1 MTKSDAQNK
10 KKGEKNQPLAPT
22 YLSSIYLEY
31 VKLTNFGKFANMIV
45 GPFKPGLNVVYGA
58 NEAGKTTIS
67 ELIKNVMFGWR
78 ASRRGSN
85 SYKPENSER
94 IGSLFFKD
102 DRTGDV
108 EEIKRTKNSEGVV
121 DRLHVLDDIDKETY
135 ETMFALNSDELLKLD
150 RHNEVTARL
159 LTAGSGTASSPAIVL
174 AKIQEEIRA
183 LMSRSAQTPDSIA
196 LLREEQER
204 EKTLVQE
211 LLNETDSFYEE
222 EHRLESLLARK
233 EALTE
238 AQAGLNTEIE
248 ELKSNYARLEGI
260 DASIEQNTALLEETR
275 ASEQQMRFSDSVE
288 VDENVRALSKLSSAE
303 EYEVKTLLDD
313 LDEERLKYEH
323 ALDSAKREVAK
334 STTAFETLIND
345 HDFQTEQD
353 RAKKQRRIR
362 LIIAFVILVCMGI
375 VGIWLFRQGRAV
387 GSLTYSAFGV
397 ITCLCGLLVAAG
409 GIVANMHP
417 SKTEEA
423 FEERRRD
430 YEWVKYQD
438 EQHLEFCERDLA
450 DHKNRAKWFLDQRGF
465 SAAEGSI
472 RQARHLLDLAHDMRT
487 NEETTKQ
494 NLQALSLQRASL
506 ESLLGTLAEQRREL
520 CLSMG
525 LDPEAQLAD
534 LEAIIERKN
543 TERAKTSELIQETN
557 LQFGQISSELSHA
570 RHATTFDEAKQ
581 RKAIVDARLK
591 ERYHELAVL
600 LLAQRSL
607 EISIAEWERKSQP
620 EVYKQAS
627 RLFAQMTKGAWQKVR
642 MNAEGEIEALD
653 SVKTACPPQLLS
665 LGTRQQLYLAL
676 RVALLITAE
685 NVGRSLPILCD
696 DILVNFD
703 DERRREAIKVIVELS
718 RYRQVILFTCHPSVA
733 ALVRECDCSCNFF
746 EL

>member
-174 AKIQEEIRA
+174 AKIQEKIRA

-275 ASEQQMRFSDSVE
+275 ASEQQMRLPDSVE

-430 YEWVKYQD
+430 YE
-438 EQHLEFCERDLA
+438 
-450 DHKNRAKWFLDQRGF
+450 
-465 SAAEGSI
+465 
-472 RQARHLLDLAHDMRT
+472 
-487 NEETTKQ
+487 
-494 NLQALSLQRASL
+494 
-506 ESLLGTLAEQRREL
+506 
-520 CLSMG
+520 
-525 LDPEAQLAD
+525 
-534 LEAIIERKN
+534 
-543 TERAKTSELIQETN
+543 
-557 LQFGQISSELSHA
+557 
-570 RHATTFDEAKQ
+570 
-581 RKAIVDARLK
+581 
-591 ERYHELAVL
+591 
-600 LLAQRSL
+600 
-607 EISIAEWERKSQP
+607 
-620 EVYKQAS
+620 
-627 RLFAQMTKGAWQKVR
+627 
-642 MNAEGEIEALD
+642 
-653 SVKTACPPQLLS
+653 
-665 LGTRQQLYLAL
+665 
-676 RVALLITAE
+676 
-685 NVGRSLPILCD
+685 
-696 DILVNFD
+696 
-703 DERRREAIKVIVELS
+703 
-718 RYRQVILFTCHPSVA
+718 
-733 ALVRECDCSCNFF
+733 
-746 EL
+746 

>member
-174 AKIQEEIRA
+174 AKIQEKIRA

-275 ASEQQMRFSDSVE
+275 ASEQQMRFPI
-288 VDENVRALSKLSSAE
+288 
-303 EYEVKTLLDD
+303 
-313 LDEERLKYEH
+313 RLKLMRMCVRLASYH
-323 ALDSAKREVAK
+323 LPKNMRSKPFSTISMKSASSTSMRLIAQNVKLRSQQQRLRHS
-334 STTAFETLIND
+334 STTTIS
-345 HDFQTEQD
+345 
-353 RAKKQRRIR
+353 R
-362 LIIAFVILVCMGI
+362 
-375 VGIWLFRQGRAV
+375 
-387 GSLTYSAFGV
+387 
-397 ITCLCGLLVAAG
+397 
-409 GIVANMHP
+409 P
-417 SKTEEA
+417 SK
-423 FEERRRD
+423 
-430 YEWVKYQD
+430 
-438 EQHLEFCERDLA
+438 
-450 DHKNRAKWFLDQRGF
+450 
-465 SAAEGSI
+465 I
-472 RQARHLLDLAHDMRT
+472 
-487 NEETTKQ
+487 
-494 NLQALSLQRASL
+494 
-506 ESLLGTLAEQRREL
+506 
-520 CLSMG
+520 
-525 LDPEAQLAD
+525 
-534 LEAIIERKN
+534 
-543 TERAKTSELIQETN
+543 
-557 LQFGQISSELSHA
+557 
-570 RHATTFDEAKQ
+570 
-581 RKAIVDARLK
+581 
-591 ERYHELAVL
+591 
-600 LLAQRSL
+600 AQRNND
-607 EISIAEWERKSQP
+607 A
-620 EVYKQAS
+620 
-627 RLFAQMTKGAWQKVR
+627 FA
-642 MNAEGEIEALD
+642 
-653 SVKTACPPQLLS
+653 
-665 LGTRQQLYLAL
+665 
-676 RVALLITAE
+676 
-685 NVGRSLPILCD
+685 
-696 DILVNFD
+696 
-703 DERRREAIKVIVELS
+703 
-718 RYRQVILFTCHPSVA
+718 
-733 ALVRECDCSCNFF
+733 
-746 EL
+746 